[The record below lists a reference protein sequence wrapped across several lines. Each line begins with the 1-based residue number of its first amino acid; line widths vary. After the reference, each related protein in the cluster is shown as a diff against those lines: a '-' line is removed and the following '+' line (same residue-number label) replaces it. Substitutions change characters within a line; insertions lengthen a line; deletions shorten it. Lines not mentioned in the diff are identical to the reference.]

1 MQPSLASSEAP
12 IDENTPTTT
21 GSQTKRLKHLAIV
34 LLGIWIG
41 QFMLFGPSLLGWKI
55 LLPLDILAYP
65 GLYIPV
71 TAETAG
77 MVPQDIIRTDPL
89 MQFEPE
95 RRFAASELAA
105 GRLPVWQPFQYAGVP
120 ARLTVFSPLSLLKC
134 CTASPVIHA
143 WLQLVIATIAGLGA
157 YRFLRS
163 VVGVGF
169 WSATIPAWCFPFSGA
184 LMLWQGFP
192 LSEIVCW
199 LPWMLLAADRAV
211 RHPTPISVGAV
222 AVTSAL
228 ALMTWQIDVGG
239 LTLLATGVF
248 SLWRI
253 ADLWLIPRV
262 FPAARRAVFALVLG
276 WGCGFMLA
284 APYLL
289 PTMEYASTGARMQ
302 RRAEGT
308 EERPPVGLKALPQA
322 VLPNF
327 YGTTKAGNC
336 FFGGTNMPE
345 SAASAYAGALAALLL
360 APLAWSSRRHR
371 SLNVLCAVFIVLG
384 LGWAINCPGLVDL
397 FRLPG
402 LKMLSFNRF
411 AFLTGFAILVQAA
424 IGLEVLN
431 RNEGTWRKWYGTL
444 ALACA
449 ALAGWCYYRGIVLP
463 EPLATQL
470 AQSVAEG
477 RKAYWGSTLD
487 DVALI
492 QGGFRMTSLA
502 GGAVCALAL
511 LGWLVLW
518 LRPQWQQALG
528 RVIGLLMLVELLL
541 FAIDQS
547 VQCDPS
553 LYFPRIPAL
562 QQVVE
567 SEPGRVVGC
576 SAMPAN
582 LAGTHELRDVRGY
595 DAIDPKRYVEL
606 VSRAADPH
614 SLIFSYTAIQYL
626 TPSLSWDEQGDL
638 RLPPLLDL
646 LGVRYVIFRGNAY
659 ENAKPDFTSPDY
671 FVMVNRAAL
680 PRAFVP
686 RRVVLQRDPARRL
699 DLLAAPDFD
708 PRAVAYVETEVNL
721 PSDCQGDVSVLNEI
735 PTRVTLSV
743 SMETDGLVVL
753 TDRWDKGWAAYLDGQ
768 AAPILIVNHALRGVL
783 VPKGAR
789 TLDFRYEPVSFRWGL
804 AACGLAV
811 SGLGFG
817 TWWFHRRRRRSVART
832 DRD

>member
-1 MQPSLASSEAP
+1 MQPSLGSSEAP
-12 IDENTPTTT
+12 IDEDKPTTT
-21 GSQTKRLKHLAIV
+21 GGQTKRLTHLAIV

-41 QFMLFGPSLLGWKI
+41 QFILFGPSLLGWKI
-55 LLPLDILAYP
+55 LLPLDILASPRY
-65 GLYIPV
+65 YIPI

-77 MVPQDIIRTDPL
+77 KVPQDIFRSDL
-89 MQFEPE
+89 LLQFEPE

-105 GRLPVWQPFQYAGVP
+105 GRMPVWQPFQYAGVP
-120 ARLTVFSPLSLLKC
+120 ARLTVLSPLSLLKC
-134 CTASPVIHA
+134 CTVSPVIHA

-163 VVGVGF
+163 VAGVGF
-169 WSATIPAWCFPFSGA
+169 LSATIPAWCYPLSGA

-192 LSEIVCW
+192 LTEVVCW
-199 LPWMLLAADRAV
+199 LPWMLLAADQAV

-239 LTLLATGVF
+239 LTLLATGIF

-253 ADLWLIPRV
+253 ADLWLKPRV
-262 FPAARRAVFALVLG
+262 FPAARRAVLTLVLG

-289 PTMEYASTGARMQ
+289 PMMEYISTGSRMEK
-302 RRAEGT
+302 RAEGT
-308 EERPPVGLKALPQA
+308 EERPPVGLNALPQA
-322 VLPNF
+322 VLPDF
-327 YGTTKAGNC
+327 YGTTKAGSMY
-336 FFGGTNMPE
+336 FGANNLQE
-345 SAASAYAGALAALLL
+345 SAASAYAGALAALLV

-371 SLNVLCAVFIVLG
+371 SINILCLVFIVLG
-384 LGWAINCPGLVDL
+384 LGWVADCPGLVEL
-397 FRLPG
+397 LRLPG
-402 LKMLSFNRF
+402 FKMLSFNRF
-411 AFLTGFAILVQAA
+411 AFITGFAILVQAA
-424 IGLEVLN
+424 IGLEVLK

-444 ALACA
+444 ALTCA

-470 AQSVAEG
+470 TQSVAEG
-477 RKAYWGSTLD
+477 KGGYWGSTLD

-492 QGGFRMTSLA
+492 QEGFRMQALS
-502 GGAVCALAL
+502 GGALCAMAL
-511 LGWLVLW
+511 LGWVVLW
-518 LRPQWQQALG
+518 LRPQWQQAFG
-528 RVIGLLMLVELLL
+528 RVIGLVMLVEL
-541 FAIDQS
+541 FFYAYGQS

-567 SEPGRVVGC
+567 SEPGRIVGY

-606 VSRAADPH
+606 VSRAADPR
-614 SLIFSYTAIQYL
+614 SFIVPYAALQYL
-626 TPSLSWDEQGDL
+626 TPSLAWDEQGGL

-646 LGVRYVIFRGNAY
+646 LGVRYAIFRGNDFV
-659 ENAKPDFTSPDY
+659 NAKPDFISPDY

-680 PRAFVP
+680 PQAFVP
-686 RRVVLQRDPARRL
+686 RRVALQRDPARRL

-708 PRAVAYVETEVNL
+708 PRAVAYVETDVNL

-743 SMETDGLVVL
+743 SMKTDGLVVL
-753 TDRWDKGWAAYLDGQ
+753 NDRWDTGWAAYLDGH

-783 VPKGAR
+783 VPKGGR
-789 TLDFRYEPVSFRWGL
+789 TLEFRYEPASFRWGL
-804 AACGLAV
+804 AACALAII
-811 SGLGFG
+811 GLGFG
-817 TWWFHRRRRRSVART
+817 TWWFCRHPRH
-832 DRD
+832 